1 MIYLDNNTFQQEIF
15 IPRSSVKNDAS
26 PEYATK
32 NELENAIE
40 NEVIR
45 ADEKYAAKTDLLPY
59 ATTGWVESQG
69 FATKEWTDEQIQS
82 AITSETERTEE
93 TYQKKSEMGI
103 YSTTNEVEN
112 MIDSAV
118 SGKMDTSAMSAYTKT
133 ENFATIN
140 GSAITEGGN
149 IVIEGGGSDYS
160 AGSNINIDEN
170 NVISVTGI
178 TVPTKVSELVN
189 DEGYIT
195 TADTQNFVTSGD
207 VQTQI
212 NDSISGKADSSAVT
226 AQIGEVKA
234 EIEAKIPSKVSS
246 LENDLNFAST
256 GDVESMIS
264 GFTTSAD
271 VKTQIESYNYIN
283 SGQAQTQI
291 DNSISGKV
299 DNSALTQYYTSEQTD
314 TAISNAVSGKM
325 DSSAISAY
333 TKTEDFATING
344 SAITSGGNIV
354 VEETPYS
361 GGTNIEISNHIISV
375 TGITVPTKLSELTN
389 DEGFVNSSDVETQIT
404 NKDYPTKNWVQD
416 QVSGKVD
423 TDVFTAYTA
432 NTKIEIDGKQDISGM
447 TAYATTAFTESTYL
461 KEHQSLSAYSTTE
474 QVQTLINTAKQEVE
488 NEIPD
493 VSDFVTSAQVE
504 TQITDKGYITGY
516 TETDPVF
523 MASPASGISAQ
534 DITNWNSKLDAS
546 SLEPYYTSAQ
556 TDTAINNAVS
566 GKADLSAVTTQ
577 IGEVKAEIEAK
588 IPSKVSDL
596 QNDLNF
602 VNSGDVKT
610 QVEEYDYINS
620 GQAQTQIDNS
630 ISGKLDTDVF
640 TAYTANTQTELS
652 GKQDISGMT
661 EYATTAF
668 TESTYAKTG
677 DIPTNTSDLINDS
690 GFITDAA
697 LSGYATEQ
705 YVDNSISGKVDT
717 DLFTAYTANTKT
729 EIDSKQDISGMTEY
743 ATTAFTESTYLK
755 EHQSLSAYTPTSGFS
770 TINGSAIT
778 SGDNLV
784 IEETPY
790 TAGTNIEIIDHIISV
805 TGITIPTSNTA
816 FTNDAG
822 YVTSGEVETQ
832 ITDKG
837 YITGYTESDPVFQ
850 ASAASGITSQD
861 ITNWNAKLDSSDLEA
876 YYTSAETDNAI
887 TNAVSGKM
895 DTSAMSA
902 YSTTE
907 EVENM
912 ISAATDGLAS
922 EEWVNSK
929 GFLTEHQSLSAY
941 STTEQMNQAI
951 GSATAATT
959 GWVESQ
965 GFLTEHQ
972 SLSAYTPTSGFSTI
986 NGSAIT
992 EGGNIVVEETP
1003 YSGGSNIDITDHIIS
1018 VTGITVPTK
1027 LSELTNDEG
1036 FVNSGEVETQI
1047 TSKGYITGY
1056 TETDPVFQASAAS
1069 GITSQDISNWNNKLD
1084 SSALT
1089 SYYTSEQTDTA
1100 ISNAISGKMDT
1111 SAMSAYTKTEDF
1123 ATINGS
1129 AITSGGNIEIQGGSS
1144 IENYQPLQVEFDPSY
1159 SFIDAYEINSLG
1171 KQQFYKRIAFDT
1183 INGNSIMHQSDND
1196 KVNWTIPTSTSAL
1209 TNDSGYVTSGEVN
1222 TQIESKGYITDADLN
1237 GYATTAFTEQTY
1249 LKEHQSLSAYTPTS
1263 GFSTING
1270 RSITEGGN
1278 IVIQGGGSG
1287 SDYIAGANIEITAD
1301 NVINVTGITVPTK
1314 LSELTNDAGYI
1325 TTETDPVFMA
1335 SPASGI
1341 SEQDITN
1348 WDSKL
1353 DASSLEPYY
1362 TSAQTDTAIDNAVS
1376 GKQDTLVSG
1385 VNIKTINNESLLGSG
1400 NIVIQGGS
1408 GGGSNIIELTQA
1420 EYDALTAY
1428 TEDAMY
1434 VITDAQAIN
1443 MDNYVTTG
1451 VLGSYYTSAETDTAI
1466 SNAVSGKTDKVSVT
1480 ASGSGY
1486 KFPKWNDQGCIT
1498 GTSATAYQ
1506 ALQSINGSSR
1516 ILYSNSSSS
1525 LPTIY
1530 APTSEGLAGQPLLS
1544 NGSGAPVWGAYKFQF
1559 ISKSQ
1564 YDALATK
1571 DSTTI
1576 YFIVNEN

>member
-59 ATTGWVESQG
+59 ATTGWVESQD
-69 FATKEWTDEQIQS
+69 FATKEWTDGQIQS
-82 AITSETERTEE
+82 AIASETGRTEE

-112 MIDSAV
+112 MIDDAV

-178 TVPTKVSELVN
+178 TVPT
-189 DEGYIT
+189 
-195 TADTQNFVTSGD
+195 
-207 VQTQI
+207 
-212 NDSISGKADSSAVT
+212 
-226 AQIGEVKA
+226 
-234 EIEAKIPSKVSS
+234 
-246 LENDLNFAST
+246 
-256 GDVESMIS
+256 
-264 GFTTSAD
+264 
-271 VKTQIESYNYIN
+271 
-283 SGQAQTQI
+283 
-291 DNSISGKV
+291 
-299 DNSALTQYYTSEQTD
+299 
-314 TAISNAVSGKM
+314 
-325 DSSAISAY
+325 
-333 TKTEDFATING
+333 
-344 SAITSGGNIV
+344 
-354 VEETPYS
+354 
-361 GGTNIEISNHIISV
+361 
-375 TGITVPTKLSELTN
+375 
-389 DEGFVNSSDVETQIT
+389 
-404 NKDYPTKNWVQD
+404 
-416 QVSGKVD
+416 
-423 TDVFTAYTA
+423 
-432 NTKIEIDGKQDISGM
+432 
-447 TAYATTAFTESTYL
+447 
-461 KEHQSLSAYSTTE
+461 
-474 QVQTLINTAKQEVE
+474 
-488 NEIPD
+488 
-493 VSDFVTSAQVE
+493 
-504 TQITDKGYITGY
+504 
-516 TETDPVF
+516 
-523 MASPASGISAQ
+523 
-534 DITNWNSKLDAS
+534 
-546 SLEPYYTSAQ
+546 
-556 TDTAINNAVS
+556 
-566 GKADLSAVTTQ
+566 
-577 IGEVKAEIEAK
+577 
-588 IPSKVSDL
+588 
-596 QNDLNF
+596 
-602 VNSGDVKT
+602 
-610 QVEEYDYINS
+610 
-620 GQAQTQIDNS
+620 
-630 ISGKLDTDVF
+630 
-640 TAYTANTQTELS
+640 
-652 GKQDISGMT
+652 
-661 EYATTAF
+661 
-668 TESTYAKTG
+668 
-677 DIPTNTSDLINDS
+677 
-690 GFITDAA
+690 
-697 LSGYATEQ
+697 
-705 YVDNSISGKVDT
+705 
-717 DLFTAYTANTKT
+717 
-729 EIDSKQDISGMTEY
+729 
-743 ATTAFTESTYLK
+743 
-755 EHQSLSAYTPTSGFS
+755 
-770 TINGSAIT
+770 
-778 SGDNLV
+778 
-784 IEETPY
+784 
-790 TAGTNIEIIDHIISV
+790 
-805 TGITIPTSNTA
+805 SNTA

-832 ITDKG
+832 ITDKNYATENWVQDNVNLAIESETARTESTYAKIGDIPSLDG
-837 YITGYTESDPVFQ
+837 YATTGWVESQGYLKEHQDISGKLDTDTFTAYTANTQTELNNKQDASAMTAYYTSAQTDTAIQNATNGLASEEWVESQGYLTGYTETDPVFM

-861 ITNWNAKLDSSDLEA
+861 ITNWNNKLDSSDLEP
-876 YYTSAETDNAI
+876 YYTSAQTDNAI
-887 TNAVSGKM
+887 NNAVSGKADLSAVTAQISEVKQEIEAEIPSKVSSLENDLNFVNSGDVKTQVESYNYINSVQAQTQIDNSISGKLDTDAFTTYTANTQTELNNKQDISGM
-895 DTSAMSA
+895 TEYATTAFTESTYAKIGDIPTKTSDLTNDSGFITDAALSGYATEQYVDNSVSGKVDNSALTQYYTSAQTDTAISNAVSGKLDTSAITA

-912 ISAATDGLAS
+912 ITAATYGLAS
-922 EEWVNSK
+922 EEWVN
-929 GFLTEHQSLSAY
+929 
-941 STTEQMNQAI
+941 N
-951 GSATAATT
+951 
-959 GWVESQ
+959 Q
-965 GFLTEHQ
+965 GFLKEHQDISGKLDTSVFTTYTANTKTEIDNKQDASAMTEYATTAFTEQTYLKEHQ

-1003 YSGGSNIDITDHIIS
+1003 YSGGTNIDITDHVIS
-1018 VTGITVPTK
+1018 VTGISVPTK

-1089 SYYTSEQTDTA
+1089 PYYTSAQTDTA
-1100 ISNAISGKMDT
+1100 ISSAISGKMDT
-1111 SAMSAYTKTEDF
+1111 SAMSAYTKTEGF

-1129 AITSGGNIEIQGGSS
+1129 AITEGGNIEIQGGSS

-1159 SFIDAYEINSLG
+1159 SFIDAYEINSVG

-1183 INGNSIMHQSDND
+1183 INGNSIIHQSDND

-1325 TTETDPVFMA
+1325 TTETDPIFMA

-1428 TEDAMY
+1428 TEDALY
-1434 VITDAQAIN
+1434 VITDSQAIN
-1443 MDNYVTTG
+1443 MDKYVTTG
-1451 VLGSYYTSAETDTAI
+1451 ALGSYYTSAETDTAI
-1466 SNAVSGKTDKVSVT
+1466 LNAVSGKTDKVSVT
-1480 ASGSGY
+1480 ANSSGY
-1486 KFPKWNDQGCIT
+1486 KFPTWNNQGCIT

-1506 ALQSINGSSR
+1506 ASQSINGSSR
-1516 ILYSNSSSS
+1516 TLYSNSSSS

-1530 APTSEGLAGQPLLS
+1530 APTSAGSAGQPLLS
-1544 NGSGAPVWGAYKFQF
+1544 NGSGAPVWASYKFQF
-1559 ISKSQ
+1559 ISQSQ